1 MATAV
6 APQPSVGTGQLTLQ
20 APDGAEFEFEEV
32 KTNRG
37 QRSLGNVPIL
47 CWRDLDKA
55 VAFYGEQGVINS
67 LDGTSLRVS
76 FQGIAR
82 RMRLAGKSD
91 DEIAKSQID
100 FRPGARQGGVSTPV
114 SKAASAARRAAGKFS
129 GSAISE
135 FLEKLARGEISEE
148 AFQQVSGIQL
158 GPPDAVEEDTDEENE
173 DEQTQ

>member
-6 APQPSVGTGQLTLQ
+6 APQPSVGSGQLTLQ

-82 RMRLAGKSD
+82 RMRIAGKSD

-114 SKAASAARRAAGKFS
+114 SKAASAARRAANKYS
-129 GSAISE
+129 GTGIAE

-148 AFQQVSGIQL
+148 VFAQAGITL
-158 GPPDAVEEDTDEENE
+158 GPPDAVEETDEPDE
-173 DEQTQ
+173 DDEAQQ